1 MTSSPDQS
9 GEPAFRSRPFQAGV
23 FVVGVV
29 GLWLIVLFAS
39 THLPVDLTVVLLI
52 LLTVVVA
59 IALFTAPALAVLGA
73 LVAVVL
79 VNWYLI
85 PPYRTFEISNPDN
98 VAALV
103 VFALVAAIS
112 SLLVGASSRARSRMR
127 TSESRAG
134 IISTVVSTDES
145 SSDALARVRD
155 ALELAD
161 LELLKLE
168 GSTWIRVAK
177 SDRTHA
183 ASDAFGSVAL
193 DVPIQQTYRLVGW
206 GQERFAVDPGFVES
220 LAAAVVRSYESEQLR
235 IEQQRALEL
244 EAIDQARTALLASV
258 GHDLRTPLSS
268 LRLAVD
274 TLRSAESQLDDD
286 SRAELLATV
295 DDATGRLNEMITDML
310 DLSRLEAGVLLAQPE
325 AVALDEVV
333 AGATLAWPASVVSVD
348 VSDNLPAIEADP
360 VLLERVI
367 ENLVSNAIR
376 HGGSDVN
383 DPVRITASAT
393 SDGVELVISDRG
405 PGLSGRH
412 PTAQN
417 PLTAGGTA
425 DASSGLGLAI
435 VMAFTNSMN
444 IPVNFL
450 AAEGTGLTVSLLL
463 RPVNR

>member
-1 MTSSPDQS
+1 MTSGPDQS
-9 GEPAFRSRPFQAGV
+9 SERAFRSRPFQAGV
-23 FVVGVV
+23 FVVGVA

-39 THLPVDLTVVLLI
+39 THLPVDLTVLLLI
-52 LLTVVVA
+52 LL
-59 IALFTAPALAVLGA
+59 
-73 LVAVVL
+73 
-79 VNWYLI
+79 NWYLI

-134 IISTVVSTDES
+134 IISDVVSTDES

-155 ALELAD
+155 ALELAE

-168 GSTWIRVAK
+168 GSRWISVAT

-193 DVPIQQTYRLVGW
+193 DVPIQQTYRLIGR
-206 GQERFAVDPGFVES
+206 GQELFAVDPGFVES

-235 IEQQRALEL
+235 IEQQRAVEL

-274 TLRSAESQLDDD
+274 TLRSAESQLDDL

-325 AVALDEVV
+325 VVALDEVV
-333 AGATLAWPASVVSVD
+333 AGATLAWPASIVSVD
-348 VSDNLPAIEADP
+348 VSDDLPAVEADP

-376 HGGSDVN
+376 HGGADAN
-383 DPVRITASAT
+383 EPVRISASAT
-393 SDGVELVISDRG
+393 DDHIELVIADRG
-405 PGLSGRH
+405 PGLNGRH

-435 VMAFTNSMN
+435 VVAFTNAMN
-444 IPVNFL
+444 IPVDFSTTD
-450 AAEGTGLTVSLLL
+450 GTGLAAILRL
-463 RPVNR
+463 RPVKR

>member
-1 MTSSPDQS
+1 M
-9 GEPAFRSRPFQAGV
+9 
-23 FVVGVV
+23 
-29 GLWLIVLFAS
+29 
-39 THLPVDLTVVLLI
+39 
-52 LLTVVVA
+52 
-59 IALFTAPALAVLGA
+59 
-73 LVAVVL
+73 
-79 VNWYLI
+79 
-85 PPYRTFEISNPDN
+85 
-98 VAALV
+98 
-103 VFALVAAIS
+103 
-112 SLLVGASSRARSRMR
+112 
-127 TSESRAG
+127 
-134 IISTVVSTDES
+134 
-145 SSDALARVRD
+145 
-155 ALELAD
+155 
-161 LELLKLE
+161 
-168 GSTWIRVAK
+168 
-177 SDRTHA
+177 
-183 ASDAFGSVAL
+183 
-193 DVPIQQTYRLVGW
+193 
-206 GQERFAVDPGFVES
+206 DPGFVES